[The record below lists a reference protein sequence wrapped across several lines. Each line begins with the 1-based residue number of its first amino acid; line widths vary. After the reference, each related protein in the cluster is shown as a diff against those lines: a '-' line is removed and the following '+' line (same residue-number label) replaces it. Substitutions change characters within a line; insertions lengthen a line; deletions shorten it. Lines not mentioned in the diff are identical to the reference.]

1 MKNFH
6 PFLLTLRLLVLS
18 LALGPVLVAQTVEP
32 SKPAE
37 ETQPAAPTAP
47 ASVTA
52 AEAAASETPATPTP
66 APTPEP
72 AVAVEAA
79 PATPEAGVPAAETA
93 AETADEPA
101 ELRRLDEPE
110 AEVATADEAEV
121 ESGTAAAADGSAV
134 KVKRRRQHS
143 NQMPFGDHVIAEGS
157 TVFEAVSVMGSTTVN
172 GTVEGPAVSVFG
184 DTRINGSTGRE
195 AVAVLGN
202 VHINGIVGGEVVAVL
217 GNVDL
222 GPKADV
228 KGNVVIIGGKLSRDP
243 AATFKGDLQE
253 IPIPMWNSER
263 LVGLKT
269 WFKECVLWGR
279 PLAFGRNLGWAW
291 MIAVA
296 VFSMYVLLALL
307 FPRAFEKCA
316 QTLEERPG
324 TSLLAVLLTILIIP
338 VLVVLLVIT
347 GVGVLLLPFV
357 IVGLILGSIFGKAV
371 MHAWLGRRITCYFGP
386 GPMQHAAV
394 ATFLGSVILL
404 LLYTVPFLG
413 FILFKVLGIIGLG
426 VVVYTI
432 ILATRREKPP
442 VVAVPA
448 AGFGAAGATLAVPA
462 EGVAAGAAEA
472 TMAPPPLATVAA
484 AALPRAG
491 FWIRLAASVLDAVL
505 VGIVTAVTHTGSALP
520 AIFAAYCVVMW
531 AMKGTTIGGI
541 ICGLK
546 VVRVDDRKVDWI
558 VAVVRGLAGFLSLAV
573 AGLGFL
579 WVAFDD
585 QKQSWHDKI
594 AGTTIVRVPKG
605 MALL

>member
-1 MKNFH
+1 MNNFR
-6 PFLLTLRLLVLS
+6 PTSLLALLLAASSLVLGQI
-18 LALGPVLVAQTVEP
+18 LWAQSVEP
-32 SKPAE
+32 AKPVEEANPAATTAE
-37 ETQPAAPTAP
+37 EPVATNEAAPEATPAASEPAAAATPAP
-47 ASVTA
+47 A
-52 AEAAASETPATPTP
+52 AEAAV
-66 APTPEP
+66 
-72 AVAVEAA
+72 VAEEAA
-79 PATPEAGVPAAETA
+79 PAAPEAEATPEST
-93 AETADEPA
+93 
-101 ELRRLDEPE
+101 ELRRLDE
-110 AEVATADEAEV
+110 AEEEVTADAQTEV
-121 ESGTAAAADGSAV
+121 EPEAAAAATGDAPV
-134 KVKRRRQHS
+134 KVKRRRQHHS
-143 NQMPFGDHVIAEGS
+143 NQMPFGDHLIAEGN

-172 GTVEGPAVSVFG
+172 GVVEGPAVSIFG
-184 DTRINGSTGRE
+184 DTRVNGSTGQE
-195 AVAVLGN
+195 AIAVLGN
-202 VHINGIVGGEVVAVL
+202 VHINGTVGGEVVAVL
-217 GNVDL
+217 GNVEL

-228 KGNVVIIGGKLSRDP
+228 KGDMVIIGGKLTRDP

-253 IPIPMWNSER
+253 IPVPMWSTER

-269 WFKECVLWGR
+269 WFKECLLWGR
-279 PLAFGRNLGWAW
+279 PLAFGRNLTWAW

-296 VFSMYVLLALL
+296 VFSLYVLLALL

-324 TSLLAVLLTILIIP
+324 SSLLAVLLTILIIP
-338 VLVVLLVIT
+338 VLVVLLIIT

-386 GPMQHAAV
+386 GPMQHVAV
-394 ATFLGSVILL
+394 ATLLGSVILL

-432 ILATRREKPP
+432 ILTTRREKPV
-442 VVAVPA
+442 VVAPA
-448 AGFGAAGATLAVPA
+448 AGLAAAGVPLAGSA
-462 EGVAAGAAEA
+462 EGVMAGAADS
-472 TMAPPPLATVAA
+472 TMTPPPLSAVAA

-491 FWIRLAASVLDAVL
+491 FWIRVAASVIDAVL
-505 VGIVTAVTHTGSALP
+505 VGIVTSVTHTGAALP

-531 AMKGTTIGGI
+531 AMKATTIGGI

-546 VVRVDDRKVDWI
+546 VVRLDDRKVDWI

>member
-1 MKNFH
+1 MNNFR
-6 PFLLTLRLLVLS
+6 PTSLLALLLAASSLVLGQI
-18 LALGPVLVAQTVEP
+18 LWAQSVEP
-32 SKPAE
+32 AKPAE
-37 ETQPAAPTAP
+37 EATPAVTVAEEPAATNETAP
-47 ASVTA
+47 VAAPAESEPPAAATPAPAAESAVV
-52 AEAAASETPATPTP
+52 AEAASAAPET
-66 APTPEP
+66 
-72 AVAVEAA
+72 EAA
-79 PATPEAGVPAAETA
+79 PEVT
-93 AETADEPA
+93 
-101 ELRRLDEPE
+101 ELRRLDETE
-110 AEVATADEAEV
+110 EEVTTDTQTQV
-121 ESGTAAAADGSAV
+121 ELEAAAAEAGDASV
-134 KVKRRRQHS
+134 KVKRRRQHHS
-143 NQMPFGDHVIAEGS
+143 NQMPFGDHIIAEGS

-172 GTVEGPAVSVFG
+172 GVVEGPAVSIFG
-184 DTRINGSTGRE
+184 DTRINGSTGQE
-195 AVAVLGN
+195 AIAILGN
-202 VHINGIVGGEVVAVL
+202 VHINGTVGGEVVAVL

-228 KGNVVIIGGKLSRDP
+228 KGSMVIIGGKLNRDP

-253 IPIPMWNSER
+253 IPVPMWSTEK

-269 WFKECVLWGR
+269 WFKECLLWGR
-279 PLAFGRNLGWAW
+279 PLAFGRNLTWAW

-296 VFSMYVLLALL
+296 VFSLYVLLALL

-324 TSLLAVLLTILIIP
+324 SSLLAVLLTILIIP
-338 VLVVLLVIT
+338 VLIVLLIIT

-442 VVAVPA
+442 VVAPA
-448 AGFGAAGATLAVPA
+448 AGFAATGAALAVPA
-462 EGVAAGAAEA
+462 EGGSPGATEG
-472 TMAPPPLATVAA
+472 TMVPPPLATVAA

-491 FWIRLAASVLDAVL
+491 FWIRIAASGIDAVL
-505 VGIVTAVTHTGSALP
+505 VGIVTAVTHTGAAMP

-546 VVRVDDRKVDWI
+546 VVRLDDRKVDWI
-558 VAVVRGLAGFLSLAV
+558 VAVVRCLAGFLSLAV

>member
-1 MKNFH
+1 MNNFR
-6 PFLLTLRLLVLS
+6 PTSLLALLLAASSLVLGQI
-18 LALGPVLVAQTVEP
+18 LWAQSVEP
-32 SKPAE
+32 NKPAE
-37 ETQPAAPTAP
+37 EATPAVIAAEEPVVTNETAP
-47 ASVTA
+47 AA
-52 AEAAASETPATPTP
+52 APVAPEPPAAATP
-66 APTPEP
+66 APAAESVV
-72 AVAVEAA
+72 VAEAA
-79 PATPEAGVPAAETA
+79 PAAPEAEAAPEST
-93 AETADEPA
+93 
-101 ELRRLDEPE
+101 ELRRLDEAEEEVTTDAQSQVEPE
-110 AEVATADEAEV
+110 
-121 ESGTAAAADGSAV
+121 AAAAEAGDTSV
-134 KVKRRRQHS
+134 KVKRRRQHHS
-143 NQMPFGDHVIAEGS
+143 NQMPFGDHIIAEGS

-172 GTVEGPAVSVFG
+172 GVVEGPAVSIFG
-184 DTRINGSTGRE
+184 DTRVNGSTGQE
-195 AVAVLGN
+195 AIAILGD
-202 VHINGIVGGEVVAVL
+202 VHINGTVGGEVVAVL
-217 GNVDL
+217 GNVNL

-228 KGNVVIIGGKLSRDP
+228 KGSMVIIGGKLNRDP

-253 IPIPMWNSER
+253 IPVPMWSTER

-269 WFKECVLWGR
+269 WFKECLLWGR
-279 PLAFGRNLGWAW
+279 PLAFGRNLTWAW

-296 VFSMYVLLALL
+296 VFSLYVLLALL

-324 TSLLAVLLTILIIP
+324 SSLLAVLLTILITP
-338 VLVVLLVIT
+338 VLIVLLIIT

-357 IVGLILGSIFGKAV
+357 IGGLILGSIFGKAV

-386 GPMQHAAV
+386 GPMQHIAV

-426 VVVYTI
+426 VVVYTV
-432 ILATRREKPP
+432 ILTTRREKPV
-442 VVAVPA
+442 VVASA
-448 AGFGAAGATLAVPA
+448 ALAGPA
-462 EGVAAGAAEA
+462 EGVVAGATDS
-472 TMAPPPLATVAA
+472 TMVPPPLTAVAA

-491 FWIRLAASVLDAVL
+491 FWIRVAASVIDAVL
-505 VGIVTAVTHTGSALP
+505 VGIVTSVTHTGAALP

-531 AMKGTTIGGI
+531 AMKATTIGGI

-546 VVRVDDRKVDWI
+546 VVRLDDRKVDWV